1 MTETR
6 KFNSRNFY
14 FLSIGLVIVVLI
26 VMLIVMRPSIDEN
39 LKDFYIVSS
48 ESMKPNL
55 NVNDLLY
62 IDENTDFDELR
73 IGDIIVFKPPGTPPG
88 GENIRIVHRIVEIT
102 DEENRERIV
111 KTKGDATDQSI
122 RLLDFP
128 IREENYFGKV
138 EYVFPQVG
146 LITNVVKPP
155 MNYFLTG
162 IILIVSGIIVYKE
175 WKKEK
180 KKKEQI
186 E

>member
-1 MTETR
+1 
-6 KFNSRNFY
+6 
-14 FLSIGLVIVVLI
+14 
-26 VMLIVMRPSIDEN
+26 
-39 LKDFYIVSS
+39 
-48 ESMKPNL
+48 MKPNL
-55 NVNDLLY
+55 NINDLLY

-88 GENIRIVHRIVEIT
+88 GENIRIVHRIVEIS
-102 DEENRERIV
+102 DEVNGERII
-111 KTKGDATDQSI
+111 KTKGDATNQSI

-155 MNYFLTG
+155 MNYVLTG
-162 IILIVSGIIVYKE
+162 MILGVSAIVIYKE

-180 KKKEQI
+180 RRKENV